1 MAVLITLV
9 NTMWSSLVI
18 KRTLLTL
25 IGLFVL
31 NRVGLRN
38 HWWRNPSLSAWNM
51 GITLTH
57 FLFCFFLFLSSFS
70 SCFLS
75 GFIFVVPSFFQLS
88 LQVLCQFCIYSL
100 SSITTQ
106 IIPAWNTLLIDKSGK
121 KKIFPSF
128 SGTPAHSIVLP
139 ASLLPDYAQLQH
151 TQAPQSMAHAML

>member
-1 MAVLITLV
+1 MILTCNKKDLAHSDWIVRLEPCWFKKSLMEKSISICMEHGHNINTL
-9 NTMWSSLVI
+9 SL
-18 KRTLLTL
+18 L
-25 IGLFVL
+25 
-31 NRVGLRN
+31 
-38 HWWRNPSLSAWNM
+38 
-51 GITLTH
+51 
-57 FLFCFFLFLSSFS
+57 FFLFLSSS
-70 SCFLS
+70 SFRFLS

-88 LQVLCQFCIYSL
+88 LQVLCQFCIYFL